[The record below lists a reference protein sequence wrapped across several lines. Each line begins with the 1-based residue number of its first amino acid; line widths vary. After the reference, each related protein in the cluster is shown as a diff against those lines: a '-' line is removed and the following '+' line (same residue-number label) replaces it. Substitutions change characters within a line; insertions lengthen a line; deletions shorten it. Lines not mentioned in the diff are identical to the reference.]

1 VRLYLLGRGIQ
12 HSRSPGMW
20 NGVFRRLGLDWHYG
34 LLDVEEDGLQA
45 ALEHLS
51 DPQVLGYNVTMP
63 YKGWAFA
70 RSQVPSRDAQRAQG
84 CNWLRVQDGRLAGEN
99 TDVEGARTLLAAIP
113 PVDRVLLLGA
123 GGTAAAVLTA
133 LEGRADQVVVA
144 NRTYQRAVELVGR
157 ASSWLG
163 AGRVG
168 AIPWER
174 RMSEAPK
181 ASLLVNTTRLGMR
194 DDRSPL
200 QEMDPRDGAMVY
212 DAVYR
217 AGPTPLQLQA
227 ARWGLAMADGLAH
240 LEAQAVAL
248 LPLLG
253 LPLDHADL
261 VRSCL
266 RAVSG
271 REPHRWRVPASPEG

>member
-1 VRLYLLGRGIQ
+1 
-12 HSRSPGMW
+12 MW

-34 LLDVEEDGLQA
+34 LLDVAEDGLQA
-45 ALEHLS
+45 ALEHLA

-70 RSQVPSRDAQRAQG
+70 RSQVRSRDAQRARG
-84 CNWLRVQDGRLAGEN
+84 CNWLGVQDGRLAGEN

-113 PVDRVLLLGA
+113 PVDRALLLGA
-123 GGTAAAVLTA
+123 GGTAAALLTA
-133 LEGRADQVVVA
+133 LEGRADHVAVA
-144 NRTYQRAVELVGR
+144 NRTYQRAAELAAW

-181 ASLLVNTTRLGMR
+181 ASLLVNTTELGMR

-200 QEMDPRDGAMVY
+200 EEMDPRDGAVVY

-227 ARWGLAMADGLAH
+227 AGWGLALADGLAH

-253 LPLDHADL
+253 LPPDHAGL

-271 REPHRWRVPASPEG
+271 REPHRWRVPASPDG